1 MRRKDLNAGMQEY
14 IDLLL
19 KEERYSTAKSYQD
32 AWNSFIRF
40 SGLSSIPY
48 TFINKDTLRRYECYL
63 LHNGCKRNTV
73 STYMRRLR
81 CIYNRAVEQ
90 GDAPYVP
97 RLFSDVFTGVES
109 KCKRSLPLTELHKLM
124 TVPVPRPALRSTQL
138 AICLMFQYGGISFVD
153 FAHLKKDNFQ
163 DDCLVYHRQK
173 TGTTIQLEKLKSS
186 LKMQSELSHS
196 TPALSPYVFPFLSGS
211 KKGKDSYWEYQ
222 GALQSFNRH
231 LKKLGEYAGIRSK
244 VTSYSIRHSFANL
257 LKEQHV
263 PIEVISELLGHRSI
277 RTTQIYLRSFSL
289 EYLRKTTESCFK
301 KVYFHK

>member
-40 SGLSSIPY
+40 SGLSYIPY

-231 LKKLGEYAGIRSK
+231 LKKLGEYASK
-244 VTSYSIRHSFANL
+244 CDYVILVGEKTTKPIQDGLDKCGYKNYEIVKDVYEAFTKLSNIQREHKNLLALIENDLTDSYS
-257 LKEQHV
+257 
-263 PIEVISELLGHRSI
+263 
-277 RTTQIYLRSFSL
+277 
-289 EYLRKTTESCFK
+289 
-301 KVYFHK
+301 